1 MLELQT
7 RPRSRLRTTLGT
19 TKKSRSMELPSLR
32 HDQSFMLLV
41 CGQAM
46 VSMYV
51 FVTHIFA
58 YILVLGIRNVPVDQ
72 GSSVELKRF
81 YVDLDRIRSPGLQ
94 ARVKPRAVTGAVS
107 ENPCLK
113 GVPNPG
119 KSYCTLANGGIS
131 KGS

>member
-1 MLELQT
+1 MVSPAGHAGTSHHHKREELSLLEPQT

-58 YILVLGIRNVPVDQ
+58 YILVLGIRNVPVD
-72 GSSVELKRF
+72 
-81 YVDLDRIRSPGLQ
+81 
-94 ARVKPRAVTGAVS
+94 
-107 ENPCLK
+107 
-113 GVPNPG
+113 
-119 KSYCTLANGGIS
+119 
-131 KGS
+131 